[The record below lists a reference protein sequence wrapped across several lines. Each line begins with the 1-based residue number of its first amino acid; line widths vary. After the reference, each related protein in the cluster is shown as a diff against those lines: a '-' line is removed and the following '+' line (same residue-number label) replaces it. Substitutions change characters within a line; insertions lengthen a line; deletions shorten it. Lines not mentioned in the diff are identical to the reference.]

1 MGDAAGYPKYVYG
14 ALPKPS
20 AWPPVAD
27 GQEFVV
33 DCPDIG
39 LSAVMKVSAGRIECC
54 ERSIECPNRAFGAAT
69 TQSLYHCDKH
79 VRTVHVKAVAAAAS
93 ARARAPASRKLT
105 SFFAPKNRRVDDGPV
120 VVAARQCIDDGDDSG
135 GDASDGG
142 DDGQRERGRTPLPR
156 GHHRRRGH
164 PPADRAPFKV
174 SCSGESALPGSPPG
188 VPGPRLATNVASEHR
203 AGPGGA
209 ANVAAE
215 HRAGPSPPVRTTEK
229 KVNSGF
235 QIQPT
240 YPAPC
245 SRTQDSPAPARQDSY
260 QDSVLMCNFDV

>member
-1 MGDAAGYPKYVYG
+1 MAAVLTCAQTCPRGRRKTARSRDTRRTGPKSL
-14 ALPKPS
+14 AEHMICAAHSRMTPS
-20 AWPPVAD
+20 PSSRPTWT
-27 GQEFVV
+27 
-33 DCPDIG
+33 
-39 LSAVMKVSAGRIECC
+39 
-54 ERSIECPNRAFGAAT
+54 AT
-69 TQSLYHCDKH
+69 ATP
-79 VRTVHVKAVAAAAS
+79 R
-93 ARARAPASRKLT
+93 RP
-105 SFFAPKNRRVDDGPV
+105 RRVTALRGPPHPHGV
-120 VVAARQCIDDGDDSG
+120 CGPHRQ
-135 GDASDGG
+135 DAP
-142 DDGQRERGRTPLPR
+142 GQRERGRTPLPR

-174 SCSGESALPGSPPG
+174 ACSGESAPPGSPPG
-188 VPGPRLATNVASEHR
+188 VPGPRLATNVATEHR

-245 SRTQDSPAPARQDSY
+245 SRTQDFPPPVQTSSWGATAACPGPGQQLDDHRLRQVCVGRHHCWSRTAA
-260 QDSVLMCNFDV
+260 